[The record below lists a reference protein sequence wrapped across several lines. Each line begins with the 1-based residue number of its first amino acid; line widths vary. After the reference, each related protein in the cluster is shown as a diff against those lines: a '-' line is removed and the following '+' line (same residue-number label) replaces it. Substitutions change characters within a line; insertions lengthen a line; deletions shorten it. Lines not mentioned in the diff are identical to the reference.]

1 MSKYHS
7 LYHHEVQVQVFE
19 GSVYTADDIYSR
31 LCKYEFKIILVLFT
45 VDQLLVVFHIRTN
58 LLGNM
63 VAVRSSF
70 HHPDVVKQYDMW
82 PSLQVKLR
90 LLPSG

>member
-1 MSKYHS
+1 MSKYHF
-7 LYHHEVQVQVFE
+7 LYDQEVQVQVFE

-31 LCKYEFKIILVLFT
+31 LWKYEFKIILVLFT

-58 LLGNM
+58 LLRNV

-70 HHPDVVKQYDMW
+70 HHPDVVEQYDMW
-82 PSLQVKLR
+82 RSLQVKLR